1 MKKLIPKAFS
11 GVVLLILFCVA
22 QTAIAATYYISP
34 SDNDAAGTGAAGA
47 PWKTLFKATQSVTTP
62 DDIIHVNTGSYLETQ
77 QSRLAVGVSI
87 EGEGTTSV
95 IQGTMTAEFEVIL
108 LLGSP
113 VGTNGNQHVS
123 NLKFDGRNLTSW
135 GAMKIEG
142 RSNVSVYDTTT
153 VDFLDT
159 GIIFNG
165 EEKFVTAAPSIW
177 ATGNKFY
184 NNVMTNCAR
193 YAGYGRGCLQVGGQ
207 DGMLI
212 YGNSITQDQR
222 APGNN
227 GWCIKGYSEGFLRN
241 VKMYDNT
248 LVRSIKPGDSF
259 DFAVEFFN
267 VQGGV
272 EFYRNT
278 VQGSFDTNFQSVKV
292 STYSL
297 WIHDNTFGVPA
308 PASYLQNGIV
318 LEIDSD
324 GIIIE
329 NNKFIN
335 LVNGVTFYPRD
346 KLVQNIT
353 IRNNLSKNIGGDASG
368 HFVGG
373 FQSGG
378 PTDTFDIKN
387 FFIYNNTMIANP
399 SSPFYWGINFGKAA
413 PGHGYDN
420 GDGKAD
426 LVWRNASSGA
436 ITMWLMNGAATLC
449 AAGILGATTW
459 AVTP

>member
-1 MKKLIPKAFS
+1 
-11 GVVLLILFCVA
+11 VVLLILFCVA

-34 SDNDAAGTGAAGA
+34 SANDAAGTGAAGA
-47 PWKTLFKATQSVTTP
+47 PWKTLFKATQSVKTP
-62 DDIIHVNTGSYLETQ
+62 GDIIHVNTGSYLETQ

-142 RSNVSVYDTTT
+142 RSNVSVYDTTN

-297 WIHDNTFGVPA
+297 WIHDNTFSVPA

-353 IRNNLSKNIGGDASG
+353 IRNNLFKNIGGDASG

-399 SSPFYWGINFGKAA
+399 SSPFY
-413 PGHGYDN
+413 
-420 GDGKAD
+420 
-426 LVWRNASSGA
+426 
-436 ITMWLMNGAATLC
+436 
-449 AAGILGATTW
+449 
-459 AVTP
+459 